1 MKNLFL
7 FKYFYEKFYSVGSGK
22 TIFVIT
28 MAAELDKIDLQI
40 LKILQENGRITNL
53 QLSNEIGL
61 SPAPTLE
68 RVRKLENAEYIKS
81 YHALVDEEKLGLG
94 IKTFIQVS
102 LDFHKNNTIQ
112 VFLDEIKNIKEV
124 TECHHVTGQ
133 CDFLLKVYVSNIKA
147 YEQLIME
154 KISRIPVVKTFQT
167 MMIMST
173 SKKEPIVPLEY

>member
-1 MKNLFL
+1 
-7 FKYFYEKFYSVGSGK
+7 
-22 TIFVIT
+22 

-40 LKILQENGRITNL
+40 LRILQENGRITNL

-68 RVRKLENAEYIKS
+68 RVRKLENSHYIKS

-102 LDFHKNNTIQ
+102 LDFHKSNTIQ
-112 VFLDEIKNIKEV
+112 TFLEEIQKIKEI

-133 CDFLLKVYVSNIKA
+133 CDFLLKVYVRDIKS
-147 YEQLIME
+147 YEKLIME
-154 KISRIPVVKTFQT
+154 KISAINVVKTFHT

-173 SKKEPIVPLEY
+173 NKKEPTVPLEY

>member
-1 MKNLFL
+1 
-7 FKYFYEKFYSVGSGK
+7 
-22 TIFVIT
+22 
-28 MAAELDKIDLQI
+28 MALELDKIDLQI
-40 LKILQENGRITNL
+40 LKILQQNGRITNL

-68 RVRKLENAEYIKS
+68 RVRKLENASYIKS
-81 YHALVDEEKLGLG
+81 YHALVDEELLGLG
-94 IKTFIQVS
+94 IKTFIQVQ

-112 VFLDEIKNIKEV
+112 IFLDEVKEIKEI

-133 CDFLLKVYVSNIKA
+133 CDFLLKVYVKDIKA
-147 YEQLIME
+147 YERLIMD
-154 KISRIPVVKTFQT
+154 KISRISVVKTFQT

>member
-1 MKNLFL
+1 MD
-7 FKYFYEKFYSVGSGK
+7 
-22 TIFVIT
+22 
-28 MAAELDKIDLQI
+28 LDKIDFNI

-53 QLSNEIGL
+53 QLSQHIGL

-68 RVRKLENAEYIKS
+68 RVRKLENSGYIKS

-102 LDFHKNNTIQ
+102 LDFHQQDTIQ
-112 VFLDEIKNIKEV
+112 TFLDEIAVIKEI

-133 CDFLLKVYVSNIKA
+133 CDFLLKAYVKDIKT
-147 YEQLIME
+147 YEQLIMQ
-154 KISRIPVVKTFQT
+154 KISKISVVKTFQT

-173 SKKEPIVPLEY
+173 NKKEPIIPLEY

>member
-1 MKNLFL
+1 M
-7 FKYFYEKFYSVGSGK
+7 
-22 TIFVIT
+22 
-28 MAAELDKIDLQI
+28 ELDKIDFNI

-53 QLSNEIGL
+53 QLSQHIGL

-68 RVRKLENAEYIKS
+68 RVRKLENSGYIKS

-102 LDFHKNNTIQ
+102 LDFHQQDTREI
-112 VFLDEIKNIKEV
+112 FLKEIDSIKEI

-133 CDFLLKVYVSNIKA
+133 YDFLLKAYVKDIKT

-154 KISRIPVVKTFQT
+154 KISRISVVKTFQT

>member
-1 MKNLFL
+1 
-7 FKYFYEKFYSVGSGK
+7 
-22 TIFVIT
+22 
-28 MAAELDKIDLQI
+28 MAMELDKTDLQI
-40 LKILQENGRITNL
+40 LKILQQNGRITNL

-68 RVRKLENAEYIKS
+68 RVRKLENSGYILS

-112 VFLDEIKNIKEV
+112 IFLDEIQEIKEI

-133 CDFLLKVYVSNIKA
+133 CDFLLKIYVKDIKS
-147 YEQLIME
+147 YEQLIMQ
-154 KISRIPVVKTFQT
+154 KISRITVVKTFQT
-167 MMIMST
+167 MIIMST
-173 SKKEPIVPLEY
+173 NKKEPTVPLEY

>member
-1 MKNLFL
+1 MFGFASWILDIFARVQLKLF
-7 FKYFYEKFYSVGSGK
+7 
-22 TIFVIT
+22 I
-28 MAAELDKIDLQI
+28 MAVELDKIDLQI
-40 LKILQENGRITNL
+40 LKILQQNGRITNL

-68 RVRKLENAEYIKS
+68 RVRKLENSGYILS

-112 VFLDEIKNIKEV
+112 TFLEEIQEIKEI

-133 CDFLLKVYVSNIKA
+133 CDFLLKVYVKDIKA
-147 YEQLIME
+147 YEQLIMQ
-154 KISRIPVVKTFQT
+154 KISRITVVKTFQT
-167 MMIMST
+167 MIIMST
-173 SKKEPIVPLEY
+173 NKKEPTVPLEY

>member
-1 MKNLFL
+1 M
-7 FKYFYEKFYSVGSGK
+7 
-22 TIFVIT
+22 
-28 MAAELDKIDLQI
+28 ELDKIDFNI

-53 QLSNEIGL
+53 QLSQHIGL

-68 RVRKLENAEYIKS
+68 RVRKLENSGFIKS

-102 LDFHKNNTIQ
+102 LDFHQQDTIQ
-112 VFLDEIKNIKEV
+112 TFLDEIKAIKEI

-133 CDFLLKVYVSNIKA
+133 CDFLLKAYVKDIKT
-147 YEQLIME
+147 YEQLIMQ
-154 KISRIPVVKTFQT
+154 KISKITVVKTFHT

>member
-1 MKNLFL
+1 M
-7 FKYFYEKFYSVGSGK
+7 
-22 TIFVIT
+22 
-28 MAAELDKIDLQI
+28 ELDKIDLNI

-53 QLSNEIGL
+53 QLSQTIGL

-68 RVRKLENAEYIKS
+68 RVRKLENSGYIKS

-102 LDFHKNNTIQ
+102 LDFHQNDTIQ
-112 VFLDEIKNIKEV
+112 TFLREIKEIKEI

-133 CDFLLKVYVSNIKA
+133 CDFLLKAYVKDIKT
-147 YEQLIME
+147 YEQLIMQ
-154 KISRIPVVKTFQT
+154 KISKITVVKTFQT